1 MYEIIE
7 IIRQVL
13 GLKKKKLNVENRF
26 CGTATVGERGQI
38 VIPAEARKLLGLKHG
53 DKMLVMSH
61 AHAEGIVLIKID
73 AMKEFL
79 SRVLEGIRE
88 ADVSEDTSH
97 KKS

>member
-1 MYEIIE
+1 ML
-7 IIRQVL
+7 VL
-13 GLKKKKLNVENRF
+13 RRKKKQDVENRF

-38 VIPAEARKLLGLKHG
+38 VIPAEARKLLNLKHG

-79 SRVLEGIRE
+79 SKVLEGLRE
-88 ADVSEDTSH
+88 ADRSESAAAE
-97 KKS
+97 KNQ